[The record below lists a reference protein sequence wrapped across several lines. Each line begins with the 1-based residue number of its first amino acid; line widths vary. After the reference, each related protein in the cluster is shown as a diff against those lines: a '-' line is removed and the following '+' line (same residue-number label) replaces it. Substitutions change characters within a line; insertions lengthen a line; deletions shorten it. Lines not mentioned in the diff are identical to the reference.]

1 MAFNNYRSQL
11 ECYSKLLSSMGYN
24 VLGLE
29 INWIRRGEVAFIRY
43 ERNDKKGTKMSGGIK
58 KIDSITN
65 MAVFHDFEW
74 EKSLN
79 NENDSAAA
87 FSTINILYGRNYSG
101 KTTLSRILRA
111 METGELS
118 DKFENPSFNVALADG
133 MQITQTTLTNHGKKI
148 RVFNE
153 DFVRDNLRFIT
164 NPDDSIESF
173 AILGDDNNKIEKEIE
188 ELESELG
195 ASEEG
200 NQTGLYAEKIKAT
213 TVFEKTRQEHKIAND
228 NLEKQL
234 SNKATDREIGIK
246 YKSERFGDQNYNI
259 QKLKSDIQKVLDENY
274 QPLTD
279 EQLAQYENLISEKA
293 LHPIHPFQA
302 PGINASIL
310 SDKAEALVTK
320 KISDSDKIDEL
331 VKDAVLNRWVNEGRD
346 HHKNKR
352 DNCAFCGNPI
362 TDDRWA
368 KLDKHF
374 DEESE
379 ILEKD
384 IDVLIARIDEE
395 KNTVSSAL
403 TIDKS
408 GFYSKFHEALDE
420 LDDTLKGTLNKHK
433 KSLGVLTAQLKARKD
448 NILNLISFERLDDA
462 TGDLA
467 ATWDSYE
474 GIRQESDSFS
484 SSLGKEQTIAKKALR
499 LKEVSGHLV
508 TIQYEEQRSSIE
520 DLQRKYKEAEQEKR
534 RTERDI
540 SQKEGVVVSKKR
552 ELNDEEKGAKKVNEY
567 LNNFFGHQ
575 FLSLEAQKDE
585 IPGEDSR
592 RVRFEVIRDGKKAY
606 HLSEGECSLLA
617 FCYFLAKL
625 DDVDTKDAKPIIWI
639 DDPVSSLDGNHIFFV
654 FSLLNEEIVSSGRF
668 EQLFVSTHNLDFLK
682 YLKRLSGKYL
692 DTDGKQKDYQKGYF
706 VVIRQDKT
714 STIEKMPK
722 YLKKYV
728 TEFNYLFHQ
737 IHKCAEIKVVDDT
750 NYTTFYSFANN
761 ARKFFEIYLYY
772 KYPDKGMT
780 LETLRLFFGNERIPA
795 IFTDRINNEYSHLC
809 GVFERGSTPVEVP
822 EMQTAAQQIIKRLK
836 EDKDQYSALLNS
848 VGLNEEPL
856 EGIGATI
863 ESSQ

>member
-1 MAFNNYRSQL
+1 
-11 ECYSKLLSSMGYN
+11 
-24 VLGLE
+24 
-29 INWIRRGEVAFIRY
+29 
-43 ERNDKKGTKMSGGIK
+43 MSGGIK

-74 EKSLN
+74 EKSLS
-79 NENDSAAA
+79 NESNSAAV

-133 MQITQTTLTNHGKKI
+133 IQITQTTLTNHGKKI

-164 NPDDSIESF
+164 NPDDNIEPF

-188 ELESELG
+188 ELENELG
-195 ASEEG
+195 SNDEG
-200 NQTGLYAEKIKAT
+200 KQTGLYAEKIKAT
-213 TVFEKTRQEHKIAND
+213 SGFEKTRQDHKIAND
-228 NLEKQL
+228 SLEKQL
-234 SNKATDREIGIK
+234 GDKATDRIIGIK
-246 YKSERFGDQNYNI
+246 YKLERFGDQNYNI
-259 QKLKSDIQKVLDENY
+259 QKLKSDIGKVLDANY

-279 EQLAQYENLISEKA
+279 EQLAQTEKLISENA
-293 LHPIHPFQA
+293 LQPIPPFHA
-302 PGINASIL
+302 PGLNASNL
-310 SDKAEALVTK
+310 VDKAEALVTK
-320 KISDSDKIDEL
+320 KISESDKIDEL
-331 VKDAVLNRWVNEGRD
+331 VKDAVLNRWANEGRAL
-346 HHKNKR
+346 HKNKR
-352 DNCAFCGNPI
+352 DNCTFCGNPI

-379 ILEKD
+379 ILEKNID
-384 IDVLIARIDEE
+384 ALLANIDVE
-395 KNTVSSAL
+395 KNIASSAL

-408 GFYSKFHEALDE
+408 SFYSKFHEALDE
-420 LDDTLKGTLNKHK
+420 LGDTLKDTLSKHLE
-433 KSLGVLTAQLKARKD
+433 SLDALTAQLKDRKD
-448 NILNLISFERLDDA
+448 SILNPISFEMPDDA
-462 TGDLA
+462 TGDLV

-474 GIRQESDSFS
+474 EIRKGSDRFS
-484 SSLGKEQTIAKKALR
+484 SSLGKEQTKVKAALR
-499 LKEVSGHLV
+499 LKEVSDYLV
-508 TIQYEEQRSSIE
+508 TIQYEEQHSSIQ
-520 DLQRKYKEAEQEKR
+520 DLKRKHDEAEQEKR
-534 RTERDI
+534 RIEGDI
-540 SQKEGVVVSKKR
+540 SHKEGVVASKKR

-575 FLSLEAQKDE
+575 FLSLEAKKEE
-585 IPGEDSR
+585 ILGEDSR

-625 DDVDTKDAKPIIWI
+625 DDIDTKNAKPIIWI

-654 FSLLNEEIVSSGRF
+654 FSLLNVEIVSSGRF

-682 YLKRLSGKYL
+682 YLKRLNGKYL
-692 DTDGKQKDYQKGYF
+692 DTDGKLKDYQKGYF

-722 YLKKYV
+722 YLKDYV

-737 IHKCAEIKVVDDT
+737 IHKCAEINVVDDT
-750 NYTTFYSFANN
+750 NYTTFYNFANN

-780 LETLRLFFGNERIPA
+780 PETLHLFFGKERIPA
-795 IFTDRINNEYSHLC
+795 ILTDRINNEYSHLC
-809 GVFERGSTPVEVP
+809 GVFERGSTPIEVP
-822 EMQTAAQQIIKRLK
+822 EMQTSAQQIIETLK
-836 EDKDQYSALLNS
+836 KDEDQYSALLRS
-848 VGLNEEPL
+848 VGLNECR
-856 EGIGATI
+856 
-863 ESSQ
+863 

>member
-1 MAFNNYRSQL
+1 
-11 ECYSKLLSSMGYN
+11 
-24 VLGLE
+24 
-29 INWIRRGEVAFIRY
+29 
-43 ERNDKKGTKMSGGIK
+43 
-58 KIDSITN
+58 

-79 NENDSAAA
+79 NESNNVAA

-133 MQITQTTLTNHGKKI
+133 IPITQTTLTNHGKKI

-188 ELESELG
+188 KLESELG

-200 NQTGLYAEKIKAT
+200 NQTGLYAKKIKAT
-213 TVFEKTRQEHKIAND
+213 TVFVKARQEHKIAND

-234 SNKATDREIGIK
+234 SDKATDRKIGIK

-259 QKLKSDIQKVLDENY
+259 QKLKSDIRKVLDENY
-274 QPLTD
+274 QLLTD
-279 EQLAQYENLISEKA
+279 EQLAQSEKLISEKA
-293 LHPIHPFQA
+293 LQPIHPIQA
-302 PGINASIL
+302 PGINTL
-310 SDKAEALVTK
+310 SLVDKAEALVTK

-379 ILEKD
+379 MLEKD
-384 IDVLIARIDEE
+384 IDALIASIDVE
-395 KNTVSSAL
+395 KNSASSAL
-403 TIDKS
+403 IIDKNS
-408 GFYSKFHEALDE
+408 FYSKFHEALDE
-420 LDDTLKGTLNKHK
+420 LGDTLKDTLSKHLE
-433 KSLGVLTAQLKARKD
+433 SLDALTAQLKDRKD
-448 NILNLISFERLDDA
+448 SILNPISFERPDDA
-462 TGDLA
+462 TGDLV

-474 GIRQESDSFS
+474 EIRKESDSFS
-484 SSLGKEQTIAKKALR
+484 SLLGREQTKAKEALR
-499 LKEVSGHLV
+499 LKEVSDYLV
-508 TIQYEEQRSSIE
+508 TIRYEEQRSSIE
-520 DLQRKYKEAEQEKR
+520 NLRRKYDEAEQEKR
-534 RTERDI
+534 RIESDI
-540 SQKEGVVVSKKR
+540 SHKEGVVASKKR

-575 FLSLEAQKDE
+575 FLSLEAKKDE

-592 RVRFEVIRDGKKAY
+592 RIRFEVIRDGKKAY

-625 DDVDTKDAKPIIWI
+625 DDIDTKDAKPIIWI

-654 FSLLNEEIVSSGRF
+654 YSLLNAEIVSNGRF
-668 EQLFVSTHNLDFLK
+668 EQLFVSTHNLEFLK
-682 YLKRLSGKYL
+682 YLKKLNGKYL
-692 DTDGKQKDYQKGYF
+692 DTDGKQKNYQKGYF

-722 YLKKYV
+722 YLKEYV

-761 ARKFFEIYLYY
+761 ARKFFEIYLFY

-780 LETLRLFFGNERIPA
+780 PETLELFFGAEKIPA
-795 IFTDRINNEYSHLC
+795 VLTDRINNEYSHLC

-822 EMQTAAQQIIKRLK
+822 EMQTAAQQIIERLK
-836 EDKDQYSALLNS
+836 EDKDQYSALLKS
-848 VGLNEEPL
+848 VGLNEELL
-856 EGIGATI
+856 EGIGATS
-863 ESSQ
+863 EGSQ